1 MASAAAAAS
10 APKAADDHDTGQA
23 AAQPANGAPDDSAFG
38 NLYSEQAVPE
48 AVPAAEAEMQALLQ
62 QANDSWQQEMADS
75 ARATYGRGR
84 GGRFGGRGE
93 GGRGGPGG
101 RGEIHDC
108 YVWQQL
114 RHQGINML
122 GLQDC
127 SQAHVMMVVL
137 RLESSPSD
145 EATPSTC
152 HCTHPAL
159 RGSAGMFDL
168 AERECYRCGNKGHDA
183 RNCPTI
189 GDPAFDKKRVRL
201 PAGIPVEALTASGT
215 GDLLPCC

>member
-1 MASAAAAAS
+1 VVVKRTPGLKPNALQAGGTAVASAAAAAS
-10 APKAADDHDTGQA
+10 APKAADDHVAGQA

-101 RGEIHDC
+101 RGAFHDC

-114 RHQGINML
+114 RHQGTKML
-122 GLQDC
+122 
-127 SQAHVMMVVL
+127 
-137 RLESSPSD
+137 
-145 EATPSTC
+145 
-152 HCTHPAL
+152 
-159 RGSAGMFDL
+159 GSAG
-168 AERECYRCGNKGHDA
+168 
-183 RNCPTI
+183 
-189 GDPAFDKKRVRL
+189 V
-201 PAGIPVEALTASGT
+201 
-215 GDLLPCC
+215 